1 MPLWQN
7 CTLGRER
14 EQGGTP
20 QRRHPAVLLNVLWR
34 SEERFEGCI
43 GLACIN
49 PVAILIPMNASSL
62 DTQVRLAAFAF
73 LEKQTQIHGDVL
85 PRTVLA
91 QGFNFN
97 GERVPLISPQGIF
110 TPRLMNLP
118 LTFCTVPPQMGKKR
132 PYDDELGENGII
144 RYRYRG
150 NNPDHRDNAGLRKCR
165 ETRLPLV
172 YLFGVVPGEYLP
184 VWPVFI
190 VGDDP
195 RNLTFNVAVD
205 DKNTIA
211 ETNWTIKDAGAEAK
225 RRYIT
230 VETQHRLHQ
239 QSFRERVLRAYQSRC
254 AICRLHHE
262 ELLEAS
268 HIVSDKH
275 PLGEPIIPNGM
286 ALCKLHHAAF
296 ERNILG
302 ISPDYVIDIR
312 KDILEEVDGPMLRYG
327 LQEIRGQTIKTPR
340 VTDWKPSR
348 DLLAIRFEEFKKV
361 G

>member
-1 MPLWQN
+1 M
-7 CTLGRER
+7 
-14 EQGGTP
+14 
-20 QRRHPAVLLNVLWR
+20 
-34 SEERFEGCI
+34 SE
-43 GLACIN
+43 
-49 PVAILIPMNASSL
+49 L
-62 DTQVRLAAFAF
+62 DSQVRLAAFRF
-73 LEKQTQIHGDVL
+73 LEEQTALHGDVL
-85 PRTVLA
+85 PRRLLET
-91 QGFNFN
+91 GFDFH

-110 TPRLMNLP
+110 TPRLMTLP
-118 LTFCTVPPQMGKKR
+118 LTFTTVPPAMGKKR
-132 PYDDELGENGII
+132 PYDDELGGKGVI

-150 NNPDHRDNAGLRKCR
+150 DNPNHRDNAGLRECGR
-165 ETRLPLV
+165 LRLPLI

-184 VWPVFI
+184 VWPVFV

-195 RNLTFNVAVD
+195 ANLTFNVEVD
-205 DKNTIA
+205 DKSA
-211 ETNWTIKDAGAEAK
+211 VLDTNWSAKEAGGEAK

-239 QSFRERVLRAYQSRC
+239 QSFRERVLRAYQERC

-262 ELLEAS
+262 ELLEAA

-275 PLGEPIIPNGM
+275 PLGEPIIPNGL
-286 ALCKLHHAAF
+286 ALCKLHHAAY

-312 KDILEEVDGPMLRYG
+312 RDILEEVDGPMLRFG

-340 VTDWKPSR
+340 VADWKPSR
-348 DLLAIRFEEFKKV
+348 DLLAIRFDEFRKV